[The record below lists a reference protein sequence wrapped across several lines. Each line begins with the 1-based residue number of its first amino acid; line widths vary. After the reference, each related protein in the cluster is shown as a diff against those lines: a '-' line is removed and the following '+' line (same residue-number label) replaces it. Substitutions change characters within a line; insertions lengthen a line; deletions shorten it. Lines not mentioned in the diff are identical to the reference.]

1 MAAILDLII
10 FLSFFL
16 LIYIFIGVIS
26 NRQMLNQVLIG
37 LDNPKKRS
45 ITNLLNISI
54 LISFGFIIIDIIHI
68 FLIIINWWD
77 DSVAVPPTWL
87 EVAPYIITEFIL
99 VIGFLIL
106 EAIVIYSYQIY
117 MKEYYLTQ

>member
-1 MAAILDLII
+1 MVAILDLII

-16 LIYIFIGVIS
+16 IIYLFIGVIS
-26 NRQMLNQVLIG
+26 NKQMLNQVLIG

-54 LISFGFIIIDIIHI
+54 LISFGFVIIDIIHI

-77 DSVAVPPTWL
+77 DSVAVPPTWV

-99 VIGFLIL
+99 VIGFLIF